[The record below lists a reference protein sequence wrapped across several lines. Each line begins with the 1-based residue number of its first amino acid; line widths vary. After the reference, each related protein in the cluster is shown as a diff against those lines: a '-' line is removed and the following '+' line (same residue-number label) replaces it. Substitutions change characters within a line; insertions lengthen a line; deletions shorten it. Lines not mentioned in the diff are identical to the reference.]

1 MSFNRDFNIEDFN
14 LLKRLHYLCCVN
26 QVSYSLN
33 YDDSTNSFWLEIHS
47 CSEREKLS
55 TKNYMLKSVLELG
68 IERLEGL
75 RNVTK
80 S

>member
-1 MSFNRDFNIEDFN
+1 MPFNRDFNIGDFN
-14 LLKRLHYLCCVN
+14 LLKRLHYLCCVI

-33 YDDSTNSFWLEIHS
+33 YDDGPNSFWLEIHS

-68 IERLEGL
+68 IEHLEGL

>member
-1 MSFNRDFNIEDFN
+1 MPFNRDFNIEDFN
-14 LLKRLHYLCCVN
+14 LLKRLHYLCRVN

-33 YDDSTNSFWLEIHS
+33 YDDGPNSFWLEIHS

-68 IERLEGL
+68 IEHLEGL